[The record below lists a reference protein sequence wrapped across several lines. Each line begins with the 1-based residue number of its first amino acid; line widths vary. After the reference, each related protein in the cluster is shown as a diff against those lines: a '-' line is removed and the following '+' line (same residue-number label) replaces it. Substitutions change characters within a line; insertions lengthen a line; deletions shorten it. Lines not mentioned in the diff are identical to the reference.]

1 MKNKRQNSSVPA
13 SEVSA
18 NTEEY
23 LEWIYRLSKEN
34 DEVTTTDLARKLKV
48 SPASVTG
55 MLKRLAERGLI
66 DYQPYKGIALTPD
79 GRTVA
84 ARIIRRHG
92 LIERLLTDVLGL
104 PWHEVDQ
111 VAGRIEHVIT
121 DEVEER
127 IAQLCD
133 YPTTCPHGQPID
145 MEAPD
150 YAIRLTKLDADEEAR
165 VSRIGDEEPEFLSYV
180 AELGLRPGV
189 HIRSL
194 GRAPF
199 NGPFR
204 IRVGE
209 REHALGAEVAA
220 EIWVERLSPAPLPTT
235 PEAIEA
241 APVGS
246 K

>member
-1 MKNKRQNSSVPA
+1 MKSKRQNSSVPA

-79 GRTVA
+79 GRVVA

-189 HIRSL
+189 HVRSL

-204 IRVGE
+204 IRVGD
-209 REHALGAEVAA
+209 REHALGAEVAT
-220 EIWVERLSPAPLPTT
+220 EIWVERLNPVPLIESSESP
-235 PEAIEA
+235 EA
-241 APVGS
+241 APVHS
-246 K
+246 